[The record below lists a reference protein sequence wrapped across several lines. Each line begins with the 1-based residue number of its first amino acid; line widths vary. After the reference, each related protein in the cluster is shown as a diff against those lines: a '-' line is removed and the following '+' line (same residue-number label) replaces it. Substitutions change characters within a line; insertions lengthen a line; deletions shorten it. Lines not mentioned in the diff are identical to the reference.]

1 MVEVQV
7 QEGLWK
13 DLIVRANSFFESSD
27 WSAALQGYKKALGQ
41 AERLNTMQVACEKEN
56 IPYVQ
61 IYVVSCMNLA
71 HTYMELA
78 DFESAEKMLRRIIYY
93 LLHLLEV
100 CSFSDVG
107 LLQELKRATLIL
119 MSFLAKQG
127 KADAQELLL
136 QELPEQLS
144 IQFKAKPPF

>member
-1 MVEVQV
+1 
-7 QEGLWK
+7 
-13 DLIVRANSFFESSD
+13 
-27 WSAALQGYKKALGQ
+27 
-41 AERLNTMQVACEKEN
+41 
-56 IPYVQ
+56 VQ

-78 DFESAEKMLRRIIYY
+78 DFESAERMLRRIIYY

-100 CSFSDVG
+100 GSFSDVG

-127 KADAQELLL
+127 KAGEQELLL

-144 IQFKAKPPF
+144 MQLKAKPPF